1 MAETIRIL
9 HVFGTTNLGGAESR
23 VMDLYRAIDRTKV
36 QFDFVTHTKRD
47 GHFDQEI
54 MKMGGRIFHVPPFR
68 VYNILSYRRAF
79 RQLFLEHPEFCMV
92 HGHMTS
98 TASIYLPVAKKA
110 GVQTTI
116 AHARSAGVDKG
127 VKGYVTK
134 LLRKNLYRKA
144 DVLFACSGL
153 AGQAVFGEKAWKSG
167 RVKFVPNA
175 VDAVKYRYQE
185 ALREQVRKELGLE
198 NKWVIGHVGSFR
210 YAKNHEYLLKVF
222 EAVKKMSG
230 ERNSHKEQN
239 SSVEP
244 VLLLLGDGELM
255 ENIEQLAARMGL
267 AESVLFLGNRDDVWK
282 YYQAM
287 DFVVFPSRYEGMP
300 GTIVEA
306 QVSGLKCLISNRIS
320 EDTIFTDLV
329 KQKSIDIPPE
339 KWAKDVLKER
349 IYDRKDS
356 YEQAVEAGFDVT
368 GQAQRMLNF
377 YETGVWE

>member
-1 MAETIRIL
+1 MAEAIRIL

-23 VMDLYRAIDRTKV
+23 VMDLYREIDRTKV
-36 QFDFVTHTKRD
+36 QFDFVTHTRRD

-54 MKMGGRIFHVPPFR
+54 RRMGGRIFHVPPFR

-79 RQLFLEHPEFCMV
+79 RQLFEEHPEFRMV

-98 TASIYLPVAKKA
+98 TASIYLPAAKKA
-110 GVQTTI
+110 GIQTTV

-127 VKGYVTK
+127 IKGYVTR
-134 LLRKNLYRKA
+134 LLRKTLYRKA
-144 DVLFACSGL
+144 DILFACSKL
-153 AGQAVFGEKAWKSG
+153 AGQAVFGKKAWESG

-175 VDAVKYRYQE
+175 VNASRYRYEE

-210 YAKNHEYLLKVF
+210 YAKNHEYLLRVF
-222 EAVKKMSG
+222 EAVKKLS
-230 ERNSHKEQN
+230 ERENSPE
-239 SSVEP
+239 EP

-255 ENIEQLAARMGL
+255 ETVKLQANQMGL

-306 QVSGLKCLISNRIS
+306 QVSGLKCLISDRIS
-320 EDTIFTDLV
+320 EDTIFTELV
-329 KQKSIDIPPE
+329 KQKSIDIAPE
-339 KWAKDVLKER
+339 KWAQDVWKER
-349 IYDRKDS
+349 RYDRRDS
-356 YEQAVEAGFDVT
+356 YEQAVEAGFDVK
-368 GQAQRMLNF
+368 GQARRMLKF
-377 YETGVWE
+377 YETGIWE